1 MRVNGRET
9 RMFNNWFF
17 WLVGV
22 QNPDIV
28 LVHYLN
34 VPYPDDA
41 KLLVVASVSLW
52 AERKE
57 WSKDELISQL
67 RPMCNNNMTFDLENW
82 LYLLLIQLFLLS
94 SNSFKPRRTES
105 EQRAGSFCK
114 SVLIFR
120 CSCPNGHPSLVGRGN
135 RLCQSDGWLA
145 AAFPWRKKNTREREK
160 EKEK

>member
-1 MRVNGRET
+1 MI
-9 RMFNNWFF
+9 FNWIVHHDDHNICI
-17 WLVGV
+17 

-67 RPMCNNNMTFDLENW
+67 RPMCKSINSYIKYSFFTYFIL
-82 LYLLLIQLFLLS
+82 LYYMC
-94 SNSFKPRRTES
+94 T
-105 EQRAGSFCK
+105 
-114 SVLIFR
+114 
-120 CSCPNGHPSLVGRGN
+120 LVY
-135 RLCQSDGWLA
+135 
-145 AAFPWRKKNTREREK
+145 
-160 EKEK
+160 

>member
-1 MRVNGRET
+1 MRMNEKLLIEKLL
-9 RMFNNWFF
+9 FPPFF
-17 WLVGV
+17 RGKW

-67 RPMCNNNMTFDLENW
+67 RPMCKLPFSNIKNSFLDNW
-82 LYLLLIQLFLLS
+82 VFSPFFFLFL
-94 SNSFKPRRTES
+94 NSFEPRWTEFK
-105 EQRAGSFCK
+105 QRAGSFRKLWQVMDGRSWNSFSIPFLFSFLSLSGCFH
-114 SVLIFR
+114 SGFLVRWMAAVLK
-120 CSCPNGHPSLVGRGN
+120 GGVGRI
-135 RLCQSDGWLA
+135 
-145 AAFPWRKKNTREREK
+145 
-160 EKEK
+160 